1 MTLHGTPRVFL
12 VVVSMMVAA
21 LIFSSCS
28 GTTGTGRSA
37 GADPSIIEIP
47 PGERVAVD
55 DFEARLLDGSEVSS
69 SRLDGVI
76 TVVNVWGSW
85 CGPCRVEAPVL
96 REVSQQYDDRGVE
109 FMGLNVRDN
118 DAAALAFE
126 KKFRISYDSV
136 TTSDSPRVSLA
147 FGGLLTTAAVP
158 MTVVI
163 DRERRV
169 AARVIGAVT
178 AGTLRA
184 LLDRVLAETNG
195 PGGR

>member
-37 GADPSIIEIP
+37 SADPSIIEIP

>member
-1 MTLHGTPRVFL
+1 MTSRRTPRVVLL
-12 VVVSMMVAA
+12 VVGVV
-21 LIFSSCS
+21 LVGLTLSSCS
-28 GTTGTGRSA
+28 GPTRTGRGA
-37 GADPSIIEIP
+37 GADPSIAEIP
-47 PGERVAVD
+47 RDERVAVD
-55 DFEARLLDGSEVSS
+55 DFEARLLDGSTVSS

-96 REVSQQYDDRGVE
+96 RQVAQQYDDRGVE
-109 FMGLNVRDN
+109 FLGLNVRDN

-126 KKFRISYDSV
+126 KKFKISYDSV

-147 FGGLLTTAAVP
+147 FGGMLTTAAVP

-184 LLDRVLAETNG
+184 LLDTVLTEKKDQD
-195 PGGR
+195 GR